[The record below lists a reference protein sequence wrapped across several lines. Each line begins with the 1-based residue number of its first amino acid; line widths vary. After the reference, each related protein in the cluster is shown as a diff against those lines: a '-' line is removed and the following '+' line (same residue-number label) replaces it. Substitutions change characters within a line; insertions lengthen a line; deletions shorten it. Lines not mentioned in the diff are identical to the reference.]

1 MCFVN
6 FLFDLISVY
15 LCALFGIQVK
25 MGAMFIAVEGTSQAS
40 KEKVLLYLG

>member
-15 LCALFGIQVK
+15 LFGIQVK
-25 MGAMFIAVEGTSQAS
+25 MGAMFIAVEVTSQAS